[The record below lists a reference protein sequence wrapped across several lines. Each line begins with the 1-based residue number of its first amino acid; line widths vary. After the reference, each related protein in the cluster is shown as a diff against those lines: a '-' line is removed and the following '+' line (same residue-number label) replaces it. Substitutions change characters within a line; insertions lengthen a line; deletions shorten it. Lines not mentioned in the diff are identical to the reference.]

1 MIEDIVIPI
10 VNRLNGDKPEV
21 LIQQIVDVHEA
32 ARTLDEALSQMTP
45 NGRNYI
51 GEPERLDAARKQHS
65 ARRQTVASIIKD
77 VEIIGRGIQKQSR
90 GA

>member
-1 MIEDIVIPI
+1 MTEDIVTPI

-21 LIQQIVDVHEA
+21 LIQQILDVHEA
-32 ARTLDEALSQMTP
+32 ARAFDEALARMTP

-51 GEPERLDAARKQHS
+51 GYPERLDAARKQHS
-65 ARRQTVASIIKD
+65 GWRQAVASIIKD
-77 VEIIGRGIQKQSR
+77 VEIIGRAIQKQSR

>member
-32 ARTLDEALSQMTP
+32 ARALDEALAQMTP

-51 GEPERLDAARKQHS
+51 GFPENLDAARKQHS
-65 ARRQTVASIIKD
+65 ARRQTVASIIKG

>member
-1 MIEDIVIPI
+1 MTEDIVIPI

-21 LIQQIVDVHEA
+21 LIQQILNVHEA
-32 ARTLDEALSQMTP
+32 AMALEKALAEMTP

-65 ARRQTVASIIKD
+65 GRRQAVASIIKD